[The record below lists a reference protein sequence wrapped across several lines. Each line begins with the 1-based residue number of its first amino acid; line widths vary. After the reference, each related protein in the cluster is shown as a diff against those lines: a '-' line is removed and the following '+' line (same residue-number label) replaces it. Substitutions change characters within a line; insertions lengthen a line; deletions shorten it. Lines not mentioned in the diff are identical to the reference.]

1 MQYVDILTDI
11 KLIWPELCIA
21 LSAMSLLMIGAFK
34 GDNSTKTITWMSIC
48 VMGIACLLVIL
59 GPETPS
65 LAFNN
70 LFVVDQFSN
79 YSKVLILIGATLT
92 LIFALPFNLR
102 EGIPQFEFPILL
114 LFAVLGMMMMVS
126 ANDLIALYLG
136 IELQSLSLYVLAAIR
151 RDSIKSAEAGL
162 KYFVLGALSSG
173 ILLYGMTM
181 VYGFSGATGF
191 NELELAFSDGVA
203 NNQLIGV
210 TVGVIFILCALAFK
224 VSAVPF
230 HMWTPDVYEGAPT
243 PITAFFSIAPK
254 IAAMLLL
261 ARVLLEPFGGL
272 FVQWQQVIC
281 FIAIASMTFG
291 AFAAINQ
298 TNIKRLMAYS
308 SIGHMGFVLVGLA
321 AGTLDGLQE
330 VLLYLTVYLFM
341 NVGTFACI
349 LAMKRDDRM
358 VEEINQLAG
367 YSRTNPRMTIALTIF
382 MFSMAGIPP
391 LAGFFGKYFVFKAA
405 IDAELYTLTVIG
417 LLASVVSAFY
427 YLRIVKLM
435 YFDEAMDEFDK
446 SIGKEISLITVGMSI
461 VTAFFIIILWPVLD
475 NAAIAASSIF
485 L

>member
-1 MQYVDILTDI
+1 MDILTDI

-92 LIFALPFNLR
+92 LIFALPVNLR

-151 RDSIKSAEAGL
+151 RDSIKSAAAGL
-162 KYFVLGALSSG
+162 KYFVLWALSSG

-321 AGTLDGLQE
+321 AGTLAGLQA